1 MPPMKKRVKIHAK
14 HDAALKREIARPRIL
29 GGGTADSKPMT
40 PGLPVPYLCTSGMFP
55 ALR

>member
-1 MPPMKKRVKIHAK
+1 MLK